1 MGLLRSSG
9 ATAED
14 GGDSG
19 WRIHGRASG
28 LLPLTVT
35 SGGDARLVLVASA
48 LALRAGTSS
57 VIDDVECLRGTYP
70 KWIGTLRALG
80 AKVEVRDAQ

>member
-1 MGLLRSSG
+1 RSSG
-9 ATAED
+9 AVVENR
-14 GGDSG
+14 GDSG
-19 WRIHGRASG
+19 WHIQGRPDG

-35 SGGDARLVLVASA
+35 SGGDARLVLVATA
-48 LALRAGTSS
+48 LALRGRAKS

-80 AKVEVRDAQ
+80 VKLEIRDAG